1 MNKFGILISGII
13 LWYFYQTLNKIEFAG
28 EKITKT
34 LNLQK
39 NEIWEKHSS
48 LPEQC
53 SVCHLSYYNRL
64 DKAIKKFNDWQDLNN
79 YVSCS
84 SKYKDRVKQG
94 NKMPCLKVNALVNKL
109 VYKLMK
115 N

>member
-1 MNKFGILISGII
+1 MNKFTLLVSSIVLY
-13 LWYFYQTLNKIEFAG
+13 YFYQTLNEIELAG
-28 EKITKT
+28 EQINKT

-39 NEIWEKHSS
+39 NEVWEKHSS

-53 SVCHLSYYNRL
+53 SACHLSYYNRL
-64 DKAIKKFNDWQDLNN
+64 DKSMKKFKDWQQLNN
-79 YVSCS
+79 YVSCQNN
-84 SKYKDRVKQG
+84 YKDRVKQG

>member
-1 MNKFGILISGII
+1 MNKFTLLISSIV
-13 LWYFYQTLNKIEFAG
+13 LYYFYQTLNEIELAG
-28 EKITKT
+28 EQITKT

-53 SVCHLSYYNRL
+53 AGCHLSYYNRL
-64 DKAIKKFNDWQDLNN
+64 DKTIKKFNDWQDLNN

-84 SKYKDRVKQG
+84 SKYKDRVKKG

-115 N
+115 E